1 MIAQTVSE
9 LTNYEYNELYYN
21 SIISPITGEYVYQ
34 ICELLNKCK
43 IKIKSTTAYN
53 KDVSDAVAQFQ
64 EEIGLS
70 ATGNVSNETLRA
82 LILQAD
88 KMNDIISDDGE
99 TIDDTEEEGSESPHY
114 NSFFDDDKYKTHRKN
129 HKDIK
134 IVFGNKSITKTIKN
148 AIMMS
153 VSVEVDTSGNPI
165 SEIYEFIAQDIIE
178 SDELSDSNQYDES
191 QTNSSISI
199 SYNFPNIN

>member
-9 LTNYEYNELYYN
+9 LTNYEYNELCYN
-21 SIISPITGEYVYQ
+21 SIFSPVTGEYVYQ

-43 IKIKSTTAYN
+43 IKIKSTTVYD
-53 KDVSDAVAQFQ
+53 KSVSDAVSQFQ
-64 EEIGLS
+64 EKMGMNV
-70 ATGNVSNETLRA
+70 TGNVNNATLQA

-99 TIDDTEEEGSESPHY
+99 TIDDSAEEGSESPHY
-114 NSFFDDDKYKTHRKN
+114 NSFFNDDKYKTHRKN

-134 IVFGNKSITKTIKN
+134 IVFGNNSISKTIKN
-148 AIMMS
+148 VIMMS

-165 SEIYEFIAQDIIE
+165 SEVYEFIAQDIVE
-178 SDELSDSNQYDES
+178 SDELSDSGQYIENQEES
-191 QTNSSISI
+191 SSIV